1 VDRRGEEG
9 AKEKEREEER
19 GDDFA
24 RIEIIKMSAPMRVL
38 VCLCGLDTF
47 VSFASVY
54 DRRQLRRDRGP
65 KGNAFPIHGTIVNL
79 I

>member
-1 VDRRGEEG
+1 VDRRGGEE

-24 RIEIIKMSAPMRVL
+24 RIEVIKMSAPMRVL

-47 VSFASVY
+47 VSSASVY
-54 DRRQLRRDRGP
+54 DGRQLRRDRGP
-65 KGNAFPIHGTIVNL
+65 SGECVPNYL
-79 I
+79 ELL

>member
-1 VDRRGEEG
+1 MDRRGGEG

-65 KGNAFPIHGTIVNL
+65 SGECVPNYMEL
-79 I
+79 W